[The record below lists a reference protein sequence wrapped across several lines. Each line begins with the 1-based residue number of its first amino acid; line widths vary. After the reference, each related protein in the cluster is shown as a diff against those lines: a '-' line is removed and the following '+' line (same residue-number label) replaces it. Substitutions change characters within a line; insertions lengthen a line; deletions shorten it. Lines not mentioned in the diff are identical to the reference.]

1 MRELQYFSASW
12 CQPCK
17 MMKPI
22 VEHTAKQYS
31 IPITYIDI
39 EEERDAPLLHSI
51 TSVPTFILME
61 DGKELRRV
69 SGAIPPAK
77 FQGFFV

>member
-1 MRELQYFSASW
+1 MRELQYFSATW

-22 VEHTAKQYS
+22 VEYTAKQYN
-31 IPITYIDI
+31 IPIKYVDI
-39 EEERDAPLLHSI
+39 EVERDAPTTYNI
-51 TSVPTFILME
+51 TTVPTFILME
-61 DGKELRRV
+61 NGKELRRV

-77 FQGFFV
+77 FQGFFQ